1 MLSFDFEKTST
12 RGTLV
17 IPGPVMPGDVEEFR
31 RVLLHSITRCEH
43 LTVRLDSADGLP
55 AEARDL
61 IAACRQQMAQAGKGL
76 VVRQRMARDQGLAAV
91 SR

>member
-1 MLSFDFEKTST
+1 MLSFDFEQTST

-17 IPGPVMPGDVEEFR
+17 IPGPVMPGDVEELR
-31 RVLLHSITRCEH
+31 RVLLHALTRCDH
-43 LTVRLDSADGLP
+43 LTVRLESADGLP

-61 IAACRQQMAQAGKGL
+61 ITACRQEMALAGKGL
-76 VVRQRMARDQGLAAV
+76 VVRQRSAYAQGLAAV